1 MIAELTPI
9 HETRV
14 GQELIEEGRERGR
27 QEGRQEGWQEGRR
40 EELAKLVRRMAA
52 KGRTLSEISEWTE
65 LSVEDIERILQSES
79 Q

>member
-14 GQELIEEGRERGR
+14 GQELIEEGRER
-27 QEGRQEGWQEGRR
+27 GRQEGWQEGRR